1 MKMQILVMLLLLMP
15 SSFASSE
22 EKVINIIG
30 YSADLELGNYIQH
43 VWIRAKSVDQEETCT
58 NSYYLGV
65 GNEVEVAAPPGVFSA
80 WRPFPKLFTGPA
92 RVKFLRL
99 GPCESGVIVEVK
111 YQK

>member
-43 VWIRAKSVDQEETCT
+43 VWIRAKSVDQETCT

-65 GNEVEVAAPPGVFSA
+65 GNEVEVAAPTGVFSA
-80 WRPFPKLFTGPA
+80 WHPFPKLFTGPT

-99 GPCESGVIVEVK
+99 GLCESGAIVEVK

>member
-43 VWIRAKSVDQEETCT
+43 VWIRAKSLDQETCT

-80 WRPFPKLFTGPA
+80 WHPFPKLFTGPA

-99 GPCESGVIVEVK
+99 GLCESGAIVEVK